1 MRENLVK
8 IVCFMVAVVLLAAC
22 ASIGRP
28 QGGERDELP
37 PVFVHSDPAPGS
49 LNFKGNRLSIYF
61 DENIKME
68 DVMNKVV
75 VSPVQKTPPSVI
87 ANGKRLS
94 VEFRDT
100 LVPDATY
107 TIDFSD
113 AIRDLNE
120 GNILDGFAIDFS
132 TGDKRDSLVIAGML
146 FEARNLEPAQGM
158 IVGVYSNLSDTAI
171 TTLPFDRI
179 AKTNQYGQFVL
190 RNLAPGTYN
199 LYAVND
205 LNRDYHWD
213 RSEDVAFLGE
223 TVVPEVTGITV
234 TDTLRASNGM
244 DSIVMRQGVRYLPN
258 DLLLTWFNENY
269 RSQYLKNH
277 TRIDSTRIAIEF
289 GAPTDSLPE
298 ITLLNTPAAGRRL
311 DEIAR
316 MDYSAAGDSI
326 TYWLTDR
333 DVIATDT
340 LHVAM
345 RYLRTDT
352 LDQLSWTTDTLR
364 LLNRESSRF
373 HKELD
378 KRNKDREKLRKKL
391 QEAGRDTIFTDKP
404 AFITFEPS
412 TRSNQELNRPLYIT
426 ASQPLDTIYQDLI
439 HLEMRVDTVWVDARP
454 GAVAR
459 DSVNRQMRY
468 VLDHKWKEGE
478 RYRLTIDSAAVTGIY
493 GNVNEGS
500 KIEFTVKSLEDYSN
514 IRFKLSG
521 IPEGEE
527 MVVELLNAQD
537 RPVATAP
544 AIDGTA
550 TFTFVSPGTYY
561 ARAFVDSNR
570 NGVWDTGNIAE
581 KRQAEDV
588 YYYSKKLALKKNWDL
603 DQSWD
608 LNELPIEAQKPEAI
622 KKNKPKNRDR
632 NNRNSS
638 SDYDDEEEDDDD
650 LYYPGRGSS
659 GRNNG
664 NNPLSGFGGP
674 QGVQNVPTLRR

>member
-340 LHVAM
+340 LQVAM

-364 LLNRESSRF
+364 VLNRESSRF

-426 ASQPLDTIYQDLI
+426 ASQPLDTIYQDRI

-500 KIEFTVKSLEDYSN
+500 KVEFTVKSLEDYSN

-638 SDYDDEEEDDDD
+638 SDYDEEEEDDDD